1 MSLLLVNN
9 ASVWRDIWLIVISF
23 VLFTGTIYIYFR
35 LRTSTFN
42 RVADLLEERVQ
53 MKTRQLVEKTIELE
67 KLSLVA
73 SRTDNA
79 VLIAGPNG
87 TVEWVNEGFI
97 SRYKILSARAIG
109 SSISRLGVH
118 KGVDEE
124 IATAVGE
131 HRSRIFE
138 SDIVGA
144 DGNVLW
150 ISTTLTP
157 IYDDSTGELRKILL
171 VDADITSTKRM
182 QEQIQRSLREKDVL
196 LKEIHHRVKN
206 NLQIII
212 SLLNLQSGYI
222 KDEATLKAVKD
233 GQLRVRSMAL
243 VHEKF
248 YQAEELLEINFGDYI
263 SKLCQYLYQAYGD
276 RTNRVKVELNVD
288 PVSLD
293 MDTAMPCGLLVNE
306 IVSNCYKYAFP
317 DGHSG
322 VISIDFHRLDGAV
335 QLKIQDDGIGFPAGF
350 DPLTAE
356 SLGMQLIQALTS
368 QLDGNLEVERKVGT
382 GFIVTF
388 PYPKGHAGNPAA

>member
-1 MSLLLVNN
+1 MLSVLLYT
-9 ASVWRDIWLIVISF
+9 ASIWRDIWLIIISF
-23 VLFTGTIYIYFR
+23 LLFTGTIYIYFR
-35 LRTSTFN
+35 LRTSTFS

-53 MKTRQLVEKTIELE
+53 MKTRQLVEKNMELE

-79 VLIAGPNG
+79 VMIAGPNG
-87 TVEWVNEGFI
+87 LVEWVNEGFI
-97 SRYKILSARAIG
+97 SRYGILSSAALG
-109 SSISRLGVH
+109 NKVGRLGVYQD
-118 KGVDEE
+118 VDRE
-124 IATAVGE
+124 IEQALKE
-131 HRSRIFE
+131 RHSCIFE
-138 SDIVGA
+138 SEIKGS
-144 DGNVLW
+144 DGRVRW

-157 IYDDSTGELRKILL
+157 IYDDSTGDLRKILF
-171 VDADITSTKRM
+171 VDADITSTKSM
-182 QEQIQRSLREKDVL
+182 QEQIRRSLKEKDVL

-276 RTNRVKVELNVD
+276 RTDRVKVQLNVD
-288 PVSLD
+288 PVGLD

-306 IVSNCYKYAFP
+306 IVSNSYKYGFP
-317 DGHSG
+317 DGHTG
-322 VISIDFHRLDGAV
+322 TITIDFHRLDGAV
-335 QLKIQDDGIGFPAGF
+335 KLQIQDDGIGFPAGF
-350 DPLTAE
+350 EPLKAE

-368 QLDGNLEVERKVGT
+368 QLDGNLEVERKAGA
-382 GFIVTF
+382 GFTVIF
-388 PYPKGHAGNPAA
+388 PYPKAHSGNPGK